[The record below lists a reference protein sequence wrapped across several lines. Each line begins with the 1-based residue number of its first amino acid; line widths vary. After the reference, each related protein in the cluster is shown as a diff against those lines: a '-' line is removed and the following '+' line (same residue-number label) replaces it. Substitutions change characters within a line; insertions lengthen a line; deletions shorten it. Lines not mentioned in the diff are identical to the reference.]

1 MDHTGQPPGDTGTA
15 SRATGTLADASAAAD
30 AAAAR
35 SMRMSFTMHG
45 IGASDG
51 IAIGP
56 AHLVSYAT
64 LEVAHYLVPAGELAN
79 ERQRFATALARVRDE
94 LTQLRGSIP
103 AAAPAEFAAFIDLHQ
118 MILADSTLSQG
129 PLDLIDS
136 QQCNAEWALKLQLDL
151 LLDQFD
157 TIDDPYLRERKGDI
171 LQVVE
176 RVMKVLVGKPGYV
189 PRELPGS
196 ARAILVAHDLSP
208 ADMIQFKQLPFAGF
222 LTDLGGSTSHTA
234 IVARSLNIPA
244 IVALHRARALIREN
258 DQLIIDGTLG
268 VVIVN
273 PDPAV
278 LSEYRLRQEALG
290 IERAKLQR
298 LATRPA
304 STIDGS
310 TIELLGNIE
319 GPDDVAEVR
328 LNGGMGVG
336 LFRTEF
342 LFMNRDELPD
352 EDEQFEA
359 YRAVAQA
366 MDGLPVTIRTLDIGA
381 DKTLR
386 GSERA
391 SANPALG
398 LRAIRLCLADPPLFH
413 TQLRALLRASAF
425 GTLNILVPMLS
436 TKQELAQ
443 TLAAVD
449 RARASLV
456 DDGIAFA
463 PKVAIGGM
471 VEIPATAI
479 ALDVFLKH
487 LDFLSIGTNDL
498 IQYTLAIDRTDD
510 AVAHLYDPLHPAVIS
525 LIASVAGRAARANIP
540 VAVCGEMAGDVDL
553 TRLLIGLGLRQL
565 SMHPAF
571 LLEVKQRILKTQLS
585 DISSMARRIA
595 HTRDPDRIRRLVERL
610 NA

>member
-1 MDHTGQPPGDTGTA
+1 MDHPLDIK
-15 SRATGTLADASAAAD
+15 AD

-51 IAIGP
+51 VAIGP

-64 LEVAHYLVPAGELAN
+64 LEVAQYLVPSEELEN
-79 ERQRFATALARVRDE
+79 ERQRFTAALASVRNE
-94 LTQLRGSIP
+94 LTELRASIP
-103 AAAPAEFAAFIDLHQ
+103 AAAPQEFGAFIDVHQ
-118 MILADSTLSQG
+118 MILADATLSLA
-129 PLDLIDS
+129 PLDLIGS
-136 QQCNAEWALKLQLDL
+136 QQCNAEWALKLQLDQL
-151 LLDQFD
+151 LEQFD
-157 TIDDPYLRERKGDI
+157 AIDDPYLRERKGDI

-176 RVMKVLVGKPGYV
+176 RVMKVLSGKPGYI
-189 PRELPGS
+189 PRALPGS

-234 IVARSLNIPA
+234 IVARSLAIPA
-244 IVALHRARALIREN
+244 IVALHRARDLIREN

-278 LSEYRLRQEALG
+278 LAEYRLRQEALG

-298 LATRPA
+298 LASTPA
-304 STIDGS
+304 ATLDGVP
-310 TIELLGNIE
+310 IELLGNIE
-319 GPDDVAEVR
+319 GPDDVGEVR
-328 LNGGMGVG
+328 HNGGMGIG

-386 GSERA
+386 GDAERS

-398 LRAIRLCLADPPLFH
+398 LRAIRYCLADPPLFH

-436 TKQELAQ
+436 TRHELAQ
-443 TLAAVD
+443 TLTAVA
-449 RARASLV
+449 RARASLEQEGV
-456 DDGIAFA
+456 RLPAR
-463 PKVAIGGM
+463 VAIGGM

-510 AVAHLYDPLHPAVIS
+510 AVAHLYDPLHPAIIS
-525 LIASVAGRAARANIP
+525 LIAGVARRAARARIP
-540 VAVCGEMAGDVDL
+540 VAVCGEMAGDLDL

-585 DISSMARRIA
+585 GIGALARRIA
-595 HTRDPDRIRRLVERL
+595 NTSDPDRVRRLVDKL
-610 NA
+610 NG

>member
-1 MDHTGQPPGDTGTA
+1 
-15 SRATGTLADASAAAD
+15 
-30 AAAAR
+30 
-35 SMRMSFTMHG
+35 MRMSFTMHG

-64 LEVAHYLVPAGELAN
+64 LEAAQYLVPAGELAN

-103 AAAPAEFAAFIDLHQ
+103 AAAPAEFGAFIDVHQ

-157 TIDDPYLRERKGDI
+157 AIDDPYLRERKGDI

-176 RVMKVLVGKPGYV
+176 RVMKVLVGKPGYI
-189 PRELPGS
+189 PRAAPGS

-234 IVARSLNIPA
+234 IVARSLSIPA

-304 STIDGS
+304 STIDGTS
-310 TIELLGNIE
+310 IELLGNIE
-319 GPDDVAEVR
+319 GPDDVADVR

-359 YRAVAQA
+359 YRA
-366 MDGLPVTIRTLDIGA
+366 DG
-381 DKTLR
+381 
-386 GSERA
+386 
-391 SANPALG
+391 
-398 LRAIRLCLADPPLFH
+398 F
-413 TQLRALLRASAF
+413 
-425 GTLNILVPMLS
+425 
-436 TKQELAQ
+436 
-443 TLAAVD
+443 
-449 RARASLV
+449 
-456 DDGIAFA
+456 
-463 PKVAIGGM
+463 
-471 VEIPATAI
+471 
-479 ALDVFLKH
+479 
-487 LDFLSIGTNDL
+487 
-498 IQYTLAIDRTDD
+498 
-510 AVAHLYDPLHPAVIS
+510 
-525 LIASVAGRAARANIP
+525 
-540 VAVCGEMAGDVDL
+540 L
-553 TRLLIGLGLRQL
+553 TRLDLAWSRDQGPKVYVQHLLAQQGAEVWAWLNEGGHFYVCGDAVKMAKDVDDALHALIATHGGM
-565 SMHPAF
+565 SEDAAA
-571 LLEVKQRILKTQLS
+571 EYVKKMKKDKRYQR
-585 DISSMARRIA
+585 D
-595 HTRDPDRIRRLVERL
+595 VY
-610 NA
+610 

>member
-1 MDHTGQPPGDTGTA
+1 MDNALDIQ
-15 SRATGTLADASAAAD
+15 AD

-51 IAIGP
+51 VAIGP

-64 LEVAHYLVPAGELAN
+64 LEVAQYLVPAEELDN
-79 ERQRFATALARVRDE
+79 ERRRFQTALATVREE
-94 LTQLRGSIP
+94 LAHLRESIP
-103 AAAPAEFAAFIDLHQ
+103 AASPAEFAAFIDVHQ

-129 PLDLIDS
+129 PLDLIGS

-157 TIDDPYLRERKGDI
+157 KIDDAYLRERKGDI

-176 RVMKVLVGKPGYV
+176 RVMKALVGKPGYI
-189 PRELPGS
+189 PRAVPGS

-244 IVALHRARALIREN
+244 IVALHRARDLIREN

-268 VVIVN
+268 VVIIN

-278 LSEYRLRQEALG
+278 LAEYRLRQEALG

-298 LATRPA
+298 LVTTPAT
-304 STIDGS
+304 TIDGS
-310 TIELLGNIE
+310 AIELLGNIE

-359 YRAVAQA
+359 YRAVARA

-386 GSERA
+386 GADAHA

-413 TQLRALLRASAF
+413 TQLRALLRASAY

-436 TKQELAQ
+436 TKQELLQ
-443 TLAAVD
+443 TISAVA

-463 PKVAIGGM
+463 PQVAIGGM

-525 LIASVAGRAARANIP
+525 LIADVAQRANRAGVP

-585 DISSMARRIA
+585 DISAMARRIA
-595 HTRDPDRIRRLVERL
+595 HTRDPDRVRRLMEKL

>member
-1 MDHTGQPPGDTGTA
+1 MNHP
-15 SRATGTLADASAAAD
+15 LDAQEAD

-64 LEVAHYLVPAGELAN
+64 LEVAQYLVPAHELEN
-79 ERQRFATALARVRDE
+79 ERRRFLGALASVREE
-94 LTQLRGSIP
+94 LSELRASIP
-103 AAAPAEFAAFIDLHQ
+103 AAAPQEFGAFIDVHQ
-118 MILADSTLSQG
+118 MILADATLSLA
-129 PLDLIDS
+129 PLDLIAS
-136 QQCNAEWALKLQLDL
+136 QQCNAEWALKLQLDQL
-151 LLDQFD
+151 LEQFD
-157 TIDDPYLRERKGDI
+157 TIDDAYLRERKGDI

-176 RVMKVLVGKPGYV
+176 RVMKALSGKPGYI
-189 PRELPGS
+189 PRPAPGS
-196 ARAILVAHDLSP
+196 ARPILVAHDLSP
-208 ADMIQFKQLPFAGF
+208 ADMIQFKHAAFAGF

-234 IVARSLNIPA
+234 IVARSLAIPA
-244 IVALHRARALIREN
+244 IVALHRARDLIREN

-278 LSEYRLRQEALG
+278 LAEYRLRQEALG

-298 LATRPA
+298 LASTPA
-304 STIDGS
+304 KTIDG
-310 TIELLGNIE
+310 TPIELLGNIE
-319 GPDDVAEVR
+319 GPDDAAEVR
-328 LNGGMGVG
+328 LNGGMGIG

-342 LFMNRDELPD
+342 LFMNRDELPG

-359 YRAVAQA
+359 YRAVARA

-386 GSERA
+386 GDGNRS

-398 LRAIRLCLADPPLFH
+398 LRAIRYCLADPPLFH
-413 TQLRALLRASAF
+413 TQLRALLRASVH

-436 TKQELAQ
+436 TKQELLQ
-443 TLAAVD
+443 TLNAVA

-456 DDGIAFA
+456 EEGVTLPAR
-463 PKVAIGGM
+463 VAIGGM
-471 VEIPATAI
+471 VEIPAAAI
-479 ALDVFLKH
+479 ALDMFIKH

-510 AVAHLYDPLHPAVIS
+510 TVAHLYDPLHPAIIG
-525 LIASVAGRAARANIP
+525 LIAGVAQQAARANVP

-553 TRLLIGLGLRQL
+553 TRLLIGLGLRGL

-585 DISSMARRIA
+585 EISALARRIA
-595 HTRDPDRIRRLVERL
+595 RTRDPDRVRRLVEKL
-610 NA
+610 NS

>member
-1 MDHTGQPPGDTGTA
+1 MDTRLPIELPRDPEAEAAA
-15 SRATGTLADASAAAD
+15 SAD

-64 LEVAHYLVPAGELAN
+64 LEVAQYLIPAEELDN
-79 ERQRFATALARVRDE
+79 ERNRFLVALASVRDE
-94 LTQLRGSIP
+94 LTHLRGSIP
-103 AAAPAEFAAFIDLHQ
+103 PDAPAEFGAFIDVHQ

-129 PLDLIDS
+129 PLNLISS
-136 QQCNAEWALKLQLDL
+136 QQCNAEWALKLQLDHL
-151 LLDQFD
+151 LEQFD
-157 TIDDPYLRERKGDI
+157 KIDDAYLRERKGDI

-176 RVMKVLVGKPGYV
+176 RVMKALVGKPGYI
-189 PRELPGS
+189 PRALPGS
-196 ARAILVAHDLSP
+196 ARALLVAHDLSP

-244 IVALHRARALIREN
+244 IVALHRARDLIREN

-268 VVIVN
+268 VVIIN

-278 LSEYRLRQEALG
+278 LQEYRLRQESLG

-298 LATRPA
+298 LATTPA
-304 STIDGS
+304 TTIDGTS
-310 TIELLGNIE
+310 IELLGNIE
-319 GPDDVAEVR
+319 GPDDVEEVR
-328 LNGGMGVG
+328 HNGGMGVG

-386 GSERA
+386 GSERS

-436 TKQELAQ
+436 TKQELVQ
-443 TLAAVD
+443 TLAAVA

-456 DDGIAFA
+456 EDDLPFA
-463 PKVAIGGM
+463 PRVAIGGM

-510 AVAHLYDPLHPAVIS
+510 AVAHLYDPLHPAVIG
-525 LIASVAGRAARANIP
+525 LIADVARRAARARIP

-571 LLEVKQRILKTQLS
+571 LLGVKQRILKTQLS
-585 DISSMARRIA
+585 EISTIARRIA
-595 HTRDPDRIRRLVERL
+595 ATRDPDRIRRQMERL
-610 NA
+610 NAC